1 MAGEY
6 ILHAANVEVDR
17 WNQRGIGLAVITI
30 AFLMHGLTLKWGLWL
45 QNFLG
50 VVKLLVV
57 ILIVVAGWAALGGAL
72 KVEKPDN
79 FSNAFEG
86 TTGSAYG
93 VVMALYNVIWSYIG
107 YSNANYALSETKNP
121 IRTLK
126 IAAPLALGTVA
137 VLYLL
142 ANVSFFPSL
151 ERMQLR
157 SVLIL
162 FRLPTSLRFQKMKF
176 FLPAAFSR
184 PRSSATSSVPAP
196 NGPSPSSSP
205 SPPLATC

>member
-1 MAGEY
+1 
-6 ILHAANVEVDR
+6 
-17 WNQRGIGLAVITI
+17 
-30 AFLMHGLTLKWGLWL
+30 MHGLTLKWGLWL

-57 ILIVVAGWAALGGAL
+57 ILIVVAGWAALGGAV
-72 KVEKPDN
+72 KIEKPDN

-142 ANVSFFPSL
+142 ANVSFPR
-151 ERMQLR
+151 RMQLR
-157 SVLIL
+157 SMLML
-162 FRLPTSLRFQKMKF
+162 CRLPTSLPFPRKKS
-176 FLPAAFSR
+176 FLPAVFSR
-184 PRSSATSSVPAP
+184 PRSSATSLVPAP
-196 NGPSPSSSP
+196 NELYPSSSP
-205 SPPLATC
+205 SLPSETP